1 MPELAN
7 IVRVIQIRMCYKEK
21 KVMKIKL
28 IKASLFLRLEE
39 ITVWKFLDK
48 NAQCI
53 NSVPGVI
60 SVFYNTKCKS

>member
-39 ITVWKFLDK
+39 ISLE
-48 NAQCI
+48 I
-53 NSVPGVI
+53 PR
-60 SVFYNTKCKS
+60 